1 MTANKKEFV
10 GAKLDWQ
17 ARVCFIVPSSG
28 LGGTE
33 TLVIRQSR
41 WMRRHQIRT
50 AIISRSGDMDGEYRA
65 AFDEVF
71 VLNDEEVDPGSLL
84 MDEWHRMVDR
94 LAAGLRRFGGWH
106 FMAFGKDGIFL
117 SSELSARIPGCS
129 TSVYLVDDLQYGPSR
144 LDYIEEMSRHG
155 LFIAMNEECLS
166 AHRLKFGY
174 ELASARTIPLPMN
187 ISADATASGGGP
199 RLRVLTVAR
208 LVRQKGYVEGLI
220 RAVACLVRKAG
231 LDVELCV
238 VGEGPLMARLRWVA
252 WRLGVADRVR
262 FVGSIAYADLPA
274 FYDSADVYVGMGT
287 TVLEAASRGV
297 PCLIAEAYTHELRS
311 PGLFSALKTY
321 ELGEPRPGRPNP
333 EAADILRNLLE
344 DPTLRSFEGASGRRK
359 VQGEFSEDVVMRAM
373 LAHLQGNCRQVLNIP
388 SPGHDLQC
396 GETKR
401 YLKRM
406 FRRSSKVAAFRRWA
420 RGRWDSLRSLFL
432 R

>member
-50 AIISRSGDMDGEYRA
+50 AIITRSGDMDGEYRA

-174 ELASARTIPLPMN
+174 ELASAQTIPLPMN

-220 RAVACLVRKAG
+220 RAVARLVRKAG

-238 VGEGPLMARLRWVA
+238 VGEGPLMTRLRWVA

-311 PGLFSALKTY
+311 PACSRRLRPTNSGS
-321 ELGEPRPGRPNP
+321 LGPAGR
-333 EAADILRNLLE
+333 IRRLLTSCAICSK
-344 DPTLRSFEGASGRRK
+344 TLR
-359 VQGEFSEDVVMRAM
+359 
-373 LAHLQGNCRQVLNIP
+373 
-388 SPGHDLQC
+388 
-396 GETKR
+396 
-401 YLKRM
+401 
-406 FRRSSKVAAFRRWA
+406 
-420 RGRWDSLRSLFL
+420 
-432 R
+432 